1 MSDRYG
7 SDSLRTP
14 LISSRTLLSAAAA
27 TAASTSKAGRI
38 PLPSS
43 SRSSLTNGDGTSGAS
58 GIPMSVARRGPQA
71 RLGDILATPS
81 MGSRLARPS
90 SALGSAERYGDAPPS
105 TARRLASLKRS
116 SSSAGLS
123 QDPDQIASLKRQLN
137 RSQSELEEL
146 RLLHARLE
154 VDTTTA
160 QRKLEV
166 QLEEQ
171 AAKLDK
177 ATREKAVLLSLKREL
192 EEKTFQIKNDQDRG
206 RRDAEG
212 LERLARKEL
221 VEVQNQL
228 SEVEADLRERTFAER
243 QARSK
248 VQAALDHERALTAE
262 VERLQ
267 SALEE
272 KEVRLGEERRTRIK
286 AEQDIETIKAT
297 RTGTEESSA
306 SAAVIRNELH
316 RQVAHMQSV
325 EKENQRLARRL
336 EVFEKQHVNVEVVK
350 EANRTL
356 ERRVKAVDELVKKV
370 AEQEVELEGLK
381 REKLDWSA
389 FLDPSDTSEFSSPR
403 KITRTLA
410 ATRIEN
416 AAFRQK
422 VEQHAYGLQ
431 SRDSIIGELEKRVAD
446 SEQQVE
452 EGKNAV
458 MRAKAAVKQEQ
469 GRSRLLQREVDLLK
483 RHLDSYNTEE
493 AIQQA
498 GNFDAQKTARVQEL
512 EQLLEGV
519 KAQLADT
526 TEQLN
531 HWQEVAQSKA
541 ADVKVEGST
550 TTMTSSALSSNTPL
564 MEQLRV
570 NEALREELGELKNSH
585 ELLEKELEALE
596 MQLDSF
602 ERDHGVK
609 GAFNP
614 ETTRVL
620 EYSDSPDRMEHA
632 IRTSTLELLRNE
644 NISLVQ
650 RICELSFGGQKDG
663 GDAQTL
669 VPVESLKSAEATIA
683 SLKLKVQQKETM
695 LKRISS
701 AMAEKT
707 ESLRLAVQD
716 LLGFQLAFLESGRIR
731 ITSLYAP
738 SKDRSLA
745 FDPWPGGP
753 MPYKPVSATDEKIIK
768 NEEVRRSIAFWLD
781 NRRSLPGFLASLTM
795 TLYEESTRGA
805 SGGVVYG

>member
-1 MSDRYG
+1 
-7 SDSLRTP
+7 
-14 LISSRTLLSAAAA
+14 
-27 TAASTSKAGRI
+27 
-38 PLPSS
+38 
-43 SRSSLTNGDGTSGAS
+43 
-58 GIPMSVARRGPQA
+58 
-71 RLGDILATPS
+71 
-81 MGSRLARPS
+81 MGSRLVRPS
-90 SALGSAERYGDAPPS
+90 SATDSAERYVDAPPS

-137 RSQSELEEL
+137 RSQSELEEW
-146 RLLHARLE
+146 RLLHTRLE
-154 VDTTTA
+154 MDTSTA
-160 QRKLEV
+160 QRKLEA

-177 ATREKAVLLSLKREL
+177 AMREKAVMLGLKRDL
-192 EEKTFQIKNDQDRG
+192 EDKSFRIKDDHDRG

-221 VEVQNQL
+221 VELKNQM
-228 SEVEADLRERTFAER
+228 SNVEAELREKTFAER
-243 QARSK
+243 QAKDKARS
-248 VQAALDHERALTAE
+248 ALDRERTLTEE

-267 SALEE
+267 RDLEE
-272 KEVRLGEERRTRIK
+272 REARLRDERRARIR
-286 AEQDIETIKAT
+286 AEQDAETIKST
-297 RTGTEESSA
+297 RTVTEESSS
-306 SAAVIRNELH
+306 SAAVIRDELH
-316 RQVAHMQSV
+316 RQVSHMQAL

-336 EVFEKQHVNVEVVK
+336 EVFEKQHVNVEVAK

-370 AEQEVELEGLK
+370 AAQEVELDGLK
-381 REKLDWSA
+381 REKLDWAA
-389 FLDPSDTSEFSSPR
+389 FLTPSDASEFSSPR

-422 VEQHAYGLQ
+422 VEQHAKGLQ
-431 SRDSIIGELEKRVAD
+431 SRDLIIGELEKQVAD
-446 SEQQVE
+446 SKQQVE
-452 EGKNAV
+452 EGKKAV
-458 MRAKAAVKQEQ
+458 AKAEAAVKQEQ
-469 GRSRLLQREVDLLK
+469 GRSRLLQQEIDLLK

-498 GNFDAQKTARVQEL
+498 GNFDAQKTARIQEL
-512 EQLLEGV
+512 EQLLEEL

-526 TEQLN
+526 AKQVN
-531 HWQEVAQSKA
+531 HWQEVAQNKA
-541 ADVKVEGST
+541 TNIKVEGPST
-550 TTMTSSALSSNTPL
+550 AAAPAALPNSTPL
-564 MEQLRV
+564 MEQLRL
-570 NEALREELGELKNSH
+570 NEALREEMCELRNSH
-585 ELLEKELEALE
+585 GLLEKELEALE
-596 MQLDSF
+596 MQVDSF
-602 ERDHGVK
+602 ERDHGIK
-609 GAFNP
+609 GAYNP

-620 EYSDSPDRMEHA
+620 EHRDSPERMEHA

-644 NISLVQ
+644 NAALVQ
-650 RICELSFGGQKDG
+650 RISDLSSAGSKDG
-663 GDAQTL
+663 AAQTL

-753 MPYKPVSATDEKIIK
+753 MPYKPVSATDEKIMK